1 MGIAL
6 GVVILGSAWAQ
17 PFTIR
22 RPADGST
29 VREVVAVRI
38 PKNSIPQGGYVGFW
52 INGKFLEAVLPDA
65 EGNDYVW
72 RLDTKKNQLPDG
84 ELSIEAVL
92 YVDFE
97 EAPKEVNRTSVK
109 VNLDNSRSIPVPK
122 NGFVLRY
129 NLTPGLMYVYNV
141 ESRSSVSTLS
151 QTQNQLG
158 GRASELPLSAERFR
172 VLYAVES
179 SNKVANGAREG
190 LVRIQPMPR
199 KGKDSVYLAITE
211 DPEPKKYMD
220 YEMAPFYMRMTDTG
234 REISSSWPAYIPM
247 EGSSGD
253 SGSLDLVASIPWPIL
268 PAKAIMPGSTFP
280 GVFQNSVLDPAKRLE
295 TNRFFANF
303 PAQGRLEAIE
313 WEGGIPC
320 AKLKKTISIGTESA
334 EGKALAAAGRAF
346 ADDKITL
353 DETVWFAL
361 DRKIPIKVVRDITI
375 DRKAENVGGDATGV
389 GGGPAA
395 GGGGARGGRAGG
407 GMMGPP
413 GGRGGRGSGSQEDDA
428 IAPQRGGGGGMMGP
442 SRGQAGG
449 GTMGP
454 PGGRGG
460 RGGGNTQAGGRTGG
474 AQFVRIRQQFMI
486 TLEK

>member
-6 GVVILGSAWAQ
+6 GMVILGSAWAQ

-29 VREVVAVRI
+29 VREVVTVRI
-38 PKNSIPQGGYVGFW
+38 PKNSIPDGGYVGFW
-52 INGKFLEAVLPDA
+52 INGKFLEAVLPDV
-65 EGNDYVW
+65 EGSDYVW
-72 RLDTKKNQLPDG
+72 KLDTKKNQLADG
-84 ELSIEAVL
+84 DLAIEAVL

-109 VNLDNSRSIPVPK
+109 VTLDNSRSIPVPK
-122 NGFVLRY
+122 NGFVFRY

-141 ESRSSVSTLS
+141 EARSSVSTLS

-158 GRASELPLSAERFR
+158 GRAAELPLSAEKFR
-172 VLYAVES
+172 MLYAVES
-179 SNKVANGAREG
+179 SSKNASGGREA
-190 LVRIQPMPR
+190 LMRIQPLPR

-220 YEMAPFYMRMTDTG
+220 FEMAPLYMRMADTG
-234 REISSSWPAYIPM
+234 REISTTWPAYIPM
-247 EGSSGD
+247 EGSTGD
-253 SGSLDLVASIPWPIL
+253 AAGLDLVASIPWPIL
-268 PAKAIMPGSTFP
+268 PAKAVMPGGTFP
-280 GVFQNSVLDPAKRLE
+280 GVFQNSVLDPEKRLE

-303 PAQGRLEAIE
+303 PAQGKLESIE

-334 EGKALAAAGRAF
+334 EGRALAAAGRAF

-361 DRKIPIKVVRDITI
+361 DRKIPIKIVRDITI
-375 DRKAENVGGDATGV
+375 DRKAENSAGPAAGAGA
-389 GGGPAA
+389 GPAA
-395 GGGGARGGRAGG
+395 GGGGARGGRGG

-413 GGRGGRGSGSQEDDA
+413 GGRGGRGGGSQEDDA

-449 GTMGP
+449 GGGAQ
-454 PGGRGG
+454 GGRPNNGG
-460 RGGGNTQAGGRTGG
+460 ARGGGARGG
-474 AQFVRIRQQFMI
+474 AQFVRIRHQFMI
-486 TLEK
+486 VLEK